1 MTSRSSQPE
10 ARSDG
15 GHDIHG
21 LLDRFARLG
30 ATPGGGITRLCASPA
45 DGEARDL
52 FAALLGEAG
61 AVVTTDGVGNQFG
74 RFPLA
79 GVEGAPLVMAG
90 SHLDSQ
96 MRAGRL
102 DGTLGV
108 VAALEVGRTLMGRKR
123 DGAPFDADFCAV
135 NWTNEEGA
143 RFRPSLLGS
152 GAYAGHHDAA
162 FALSRRDDDGVS
174 LGDALD
180 AIGYRGR
187 DAAPPVPACYLEL
200 HVEQGSVLEEEGA
213 TIGVVARNWGALKV
227 EAVFEGEQAHTGPT
241 RMDRRRDALLA
252 AAHAITAARAL
263 ADRWPGRLHT
273 SVGRLLVEPNSP
285 NVVPA
290 RVALSLEVR
299 SADDAVLAEAGRF
312 ADALLATAAAEAGV
326 SLTIATRSE
335 RPIRSL
341 PQAVGDLVSFCAE
354 TSGHRTLRMD
364 TVAGHDALSLLGR
377 CPLGLIFVPSV
388 GGVAHNE
395 REATHAADLDA
406 GRDVLL
412 DAADRLCRAGGSPER
427 AMRSPGSA
435 PERTERRP
443 GSAP

>member
-1 MTSRSSQPE
+1 MTSRSSLPE
-10 ARSDG
+10 GSPGEAG
-15 GHDIHG
+15 GLHV

-45 DGEARDL
+45 DGDARDL

-74 RFPLA
+74 RFPLTGA
-79 GVEGAPLVMAG
+79 EGAPLVMAG

-96 MRAGRL
+96 VRAGRL
-102 DGTLGV
+102 DGALGV
-108 VAALEVGRTLMGRKR
+108 AAALDVGRTLMGRKR
-123 DGAPFDADFCAV
+123 SGALFDADFCAV

-174 LGDALD
+174 LGDALE
-180 AIGYRGR
+180 AIGHRGR
-187 DAAPPVPACYLEL
+187 DAAPAVPACYLEL
-200 HVEQGSVLEEEGA
+200 HVEQGSVLEEDGA
-213 TIGVVARNWGALKV
+213 TIGLVARNWGALKI
-227 EAVFEGEQAHTGPT
+227 EAMFEGEQAHTGPT
-241 RMDRRRDALLA
+241 RMSRRRDALLA

-290 RVALSLEVR
+290 HVALSLEVR
-299 SADDAVLAEAGRF
+299 SADDAVLAEAGRL

-326 SLTIATRSE
+326 SLTVAARSE
-335 RPIRSL
+335 RPIRPL
-341 PQAVGDLVSFCAE
+341 PHAVGDLVALCAE
-354 TSGHRTLRMD
+354 TSGHRMLRMD

-377 CPLGLIFVPSV
+377 CPVGLIFVPSI
-388 GGVAHNE
+388 GGIAHNE
-395 REATHAADLDA
+395 HEATHAADLDA
-406 GRDVLL
+406 GLDVLL
-412 DAADRLCRAGGSPER
+412 AAADRLCRAGGSPER
-427 AMRSPGSA
+427 AMGLPGSA
-435 PERTERRP
+435 PDHAWRRP
-443 GSAP
+443 GAAP

>member
-10 ARSDG
+10 ECLG
-15 GHDIHG
+15 GADDIHG
-21 LLDRFARLG
+21 LLARFARFG
-30 ATPGGGITRLCASPA
+30 ATPGGGVTRLCASPA
-45 DGEARDL
+45 DGEARGL
-52 FAALLGEAG
+52 FAALLAEAG

-79 GVEGAPLVMAG
+79 GIEGAALVMAG

-102 DGTLGV
+102 DGALGV
-108 VAALEVGRTLMGRKR
+108 AAALDVGRGLMARKR
-123 DGAPFDADFCAV
+123 DGARFDADFCAV

-162 FALSRRDDDGVS
+162 FALSRLDDDGVS
-174 LGDALD
+174 LGDALE
-180 AIGYRGR
+180 AIGHRGR
-187 DAAPPVPACYLEL
+187 DVAPAMAACYLEL
-200 HVEQGSVLEEEGA
+200 HVEQGSVLEDDGA
-213 TIGVVARNWGALKV
+213 TIGVVSRNWGALKI

-241 RMDRRRDALLA
+241 RMGRRRDALLA
-252 AAHAITAARAL
+252 AAHAVTAARAL

-290 RVALSLEVR
+290 RVSLSLEVR
-299 SADDAVLAEAGRF
+299 SADDAVLAEAGIR
-312 ADALLATAAAEAGV
+312 ADALLVSAAGAAGV
-326 SLTIATRSE
+326 GLTVAVRSE
-335 RPIRSL
+335 RPIRAL
-341 PQAVGDLVSFCAE
+341 PDVVCDLVALCAE
-354 TSGHRTLRMD
+354 TAGHRMIRMD

-377 CPLGLIFVPSV
+377 CPVGLIFVPSID
-388 GGVAHNE
+388 GIAHNE
-395 REATHAADLDA
+395 REATKAADLDA

-412 DAADRLCRAGGSPER
+412 AAADRLCRAGGSPER
-427 AMRSPGSA
+427 ALRQLGA
-435 PERTERRP
+435 
-443 GSAP
+443 AA